1 MNITVDSLPAAE
13 QAATARER
21 ELLEAREALARA
33 ERIEHTAHDA
43 HARAV
48 ELRAA
53 SEVEHA
59 RLKNMAELCEAVG
72 GTVTW
77 AKGEFSCAP
86 LPK

>member
-1 MNITVDSLPAAE
+1 MTPTEAWAMVRPDGTVLE
-13 QAATARER
+13 CVIVFLLTVI
-21 ELLEAREALARA
+21 ELGAFHEF
-33 ERIEHTAHDA
+33 I
-43 HARAV
+43 
-48 ELRAA
+48 
-53 SEVEHA
+53 EHA